1 MKRILL
7 CLMVALFATGCL
19 FAKNNDEKMNVMSY
33 NIRYDNSGDKDNQ
46 WKFRRDFAADLVKFY
61 EADVF
66 GAQEVLN
73 NQLNDLLNRLPEYAY
88 VGGWQDERG
97 VRSDFLS

>member
-33 NIRYDNSGDKDNQ
+33 NIRCSI
-46 WKFRRDFAADLVKFY
+46 FTSLII
-61 EADVF
+61 
-66 GAQEVLN
+66 
-73 NQLNDLLNRLPEYAY
+73 
-88 VGGWQDERG
+88 
-97 VRSDFLS
+97 SDCSF

>member
-46 WKFRRDFAADLVKFY
+46 WKFRRDFAD
-61 EADVF
+61 
-66 GAQEVLN
+66 
-73 NQLNDLLNRLPEYAY
+73 
-88 VGGWQDERG
+88 
-97 VRSDFLS
+97 

>member
-33 NIRYDNSGDKDNQ
+33 NIRYDIRVIRIINGNS
-46 WKFRRDFAADLVKFY
+46 
-61 EADVF
+61 E
-66 GAQEVLN
+66 EIS
-73 NQLNDLLNRLPEYAY
+73 LLI
-88 VGGWQDERG
+88 
-97 VRSDFLS
+97 